1 MSYSVTV
8 NVLTVSVLHCDSI
21 GILRQDSTASNAEG
35 CEVSSGTASGA
46 DGGMSSFETNEC
58 LRQRYLKGLSAV
70 CCCAGKRAKMEDLGG
85 AVPTDHLLSVTWC
98 WTGLGMGG
106 VLTLASPALLAGCGC
121 PPSSGLLHLWRAR
134 WTWIPPSAG

>member
-21 GILRQDSTASNAEG
+21 GILRQDSTASSAEG
-35 CEVSSGTASGA
+35 VELSPGTASSV

-70 CCCAGKRAKMEDLGG
+70 CCRAGKGAKMEDLGA
-85 AVPTDHLLSVTWC
+85 AVPTDHLLSVTGC
-98 WTGLGMGG
+98 WTGQGSMG
-106 VLTLASPALLAGCGC
+106 VS
-121 PPSSGLLHLWRAR
+121 
-134 WTWIPPSAG
+134 